1 MTIKSQR
8 LLARAKKI
16 ANKGEV
22 EEARKLYAKVLEASP
37 NNQEAQDG
45 LLEFQPKNQSAPP
58 KSEIQSAIV
67 LHSNGQIQEA
77 LDIVETLI
85 KDYPEVPL
93 LFNIS
98 GACYAGLGQFDTAVM
113 HYEQALTIKP
123 EYAEAHYNLAGTLQE
138 LGKLEAAVKSYEKS
152 LTIKPNY
159 ADAHNNLGNVLKD
172 LEQLEAAVKSYKTA
186 IAIKPDYL
194 EAHYSLGKTLQELG
208 QLDDAVKS
216 YKEVVDI
223 EPDFAEMHN
232 NLGVVL
238 KELNQK
244 DAALKSLEKAVAI
257 KPDFAEAH
265 NNLGNILKELDQ
277 LNASVKCYEKA
288 VALKPDYSDA
298 HYNLGGVFKDLG
310 QLEAAVKSYERSLAI
325 QPEHTDA
332 HYNLGGVF
340 KDLGQLEA
348 AVKYYEKAVVL
359 KPDHAE
365 AYNNL
370 GSALKELGQL
380 DIAIKYYDR
389 AMELKSDIY
398 FTFGESLHTKMQLCI
413 WDDLSSQLD
422 ELTNKINNSEKVIN
436 PFPLLALIDNPELHM
451 KTAEISVNEKY
462 PQSHVLSKIER
473 YPKHKK
479 IRIGYFSADFRNHP
493 VSTLKTDLYKL
504 HDRSQF
510 EIYAFSYGPDTK
522 DEMNL
527 RIKAGV
533 DHFHDVH
540 MMLDIDL
547 AILSRSLEIDIAVD
561 LGGFT
566 QDSRTGV
573 FSLRAAPIQVNY
585 LGYPGTMAANYMDY
599 LIADRTLIPEEKK
612 RHYLEKIVYMPNS
625 FMVNDTKTKLSNR
638 FFTKVESGLPTN
650 GFVFCCFNNHYKI
663 TPDIFIGW
671 MRILK
676 AVDGSVLWLT
686 DGNSTAINNLKKEAE
701 KNGVDENRLIF
712 APRLDSMKDHLN
724 RIKLAD
730 LFIDTL
736 PYNAHATSSD
746 ALRMGLPVLTC
757 VGNSFASRVAAS
769 LLNAVN
775 LPELITTTQEQYES
789 LAIQLATH
797 PEKLKIIKDKLINNL
812 PTAPLYDTP
821 LFTQQLESAYLTMY
835 ERYQQG
841 LDPDYIYVKH

>member
-1 MTIKSQR
+1 MTKVNPLQTEINSV
-8 LLARAKKI
+8 I
-16 ANKGEV
+16 S
-22 EEARKLYAKVLEASP
+22 LYSSGK
-37 NNQEAQDG
+37 
-45 LLEFQPKNQSAPP
+45 
-58 KSEIQSAIV
+58 
-67 LHSNGQIQEA
+67 IQEA
-77 LDIVETLI
+77 LDTVETLTES
-85 KDYPEVPL
+85 YPNEPL

-98 GACYAGLGQFDTAVM
+98 GVCYKTIGKLDEAIKSFEKALSIKPDFTEVHFNLGVVLKDLGQLDAAVNC
-113 HYEQALTIKP
+113 YEKALAINP
-123 EYAEAHYNLAGTLQE
+123 SYANAYNNLGITLKE
-138 LGKLEAAVKSYEKS
+138 LGQLDAAVKSYEK
-152 LTIKPNY
+152 
-159 ADAHNNLGNVLKD
+159 
-172 LEQLEAAVKSYKTA
+172 
-186 IAIKPDYL
+186 
-194 EAHYSLGKTLQELG
+194 
-208 QLDDAVKS
+208 
-216 YKEVVDI
+216 
-223 EPDFAEMHN
+223 
-232 NLGVVL
+232 
-238 KELNQK
+238 
-244 DAALKSLEKAVAI
+244 ALVI

-265 NNLGNILKELDQ
+265 NNLGNALDELGQ
-277 LNASVKCYEKA
+277 LDAAIKCYENAVAIKPGYSEAHNNLGNAFKNLAKLDAAVKCYKKA
-288 VALKPDYSDA
+288 VALKPDYA
-298 HYNLGGVFKDLG
+298 EAYHNLGNSLLSLKRLD
-310 QLEAAVKSYERSLAI
+310 EALASYERAI
-325 QPEHTDA
+325 
-332 HYNLGGVF
+332 
-340 KDLGQLEA
+340 
-348 AVKYYEKAVVL
+348 VL
-359 KPDHAE
+359 KPDI
-365 AYNNL
+365 NFIL
-370 GSALKELGQL
+370 GDL
-380 DIAIKYYDR
+380 
-389 AMELKSDIY
+389 
-398 FTFGESLHTKMQLCI
+398 LHTKMQLCI

-436 PFPLLALIDNPELHM
+436 PFPLLALIDDPELHM
-451 KTAEISVNEKY
+451 KTAKILVNEKF

-493 VSTLKTDLYKL
+493 VSTLKTDLYEL

-540 MMLDIDL
+540 MMLDKDL

-566 QDSRTGV
+566 QDSRTGL
-573 FSLRAAPIQVNY
+573 FAIRAAPIQVNY

-599 LIADRTLIPEEKK
+599 LIADSTLIPEEKK
-612 RHYLEKIVYMPNS
+612 HHYLEKIVYMPNS

-638 FFTKVESGLPTN
+638 VFTKVETGLPAN

-663 TPDIFIGW
+663 TPNIFIGW

-676 AVDGSVLWLT
+676 AVEGSVLWLT
-686 DGNSTAINNLKKEAE
+686 DGNSTANINLQKEAK

-724 RIKLAD
+724 RIQLSD

-797 PEKLKIIKDKLINNL
+797 PEKLKIIKDKLVNNL